1 MSDRKVLIAK
11 ADSAEHI
18 TDRIKRGADGIEIQ
32 LLDRKGVKK
41 LTIEDVKENID
52 KFSAVTSVHSALSD
66 SIGEVDIAFASEESN
81 GYLYEAFEI
90 AEFIGK
96 HFGRHVGVVIHNT
109 FTLNEYMNL
118 DILSFTINM
127 IRTVLD
133 RYPDTDLFIE
143 NGAPAKTHE
152 SFAEGMAAFFEKL
165 AGIFK
170 FGYDKRVFFLLDTC
184 HAMISSD
191 FWAYANEDRNLF
203 DTEYR
208 KYFELFGPYCKE
220 IHLSDKKGAGIIKGH
235 HGIPFEKYDF
245 GSEARFDTTM
255 HYIEKYMTNATICL
269 EVPEK
274 DYDHAENFSK
284 MKEMVDNWKR

>member
-66 SIGEVDIAFASEESN
+66 SIGEVDIAYGCAEN
-81 GYLYEAFEI
+81 NKYLCDAFDI
-90 AEFIGK
+90 AELIGED
-96 HFGRHVGVVIHNT
+96 FGKCIGVVVHNT
-109 FTLNEYMNL
+109 LTFKEYKKFDL
-118 DILSFTINM
+118 FD
-127 IRTVLD
+127 RTVEMISHILTI
-133 RYPDTDLFIE
+133 YPKTELLIE
-143 NGAPAKTHE
+143 NGTPAKAHE
-152 SFAEGMAAFFEKL
+152 SFAEGMTEFFREL
-165 AGIFK
+165 SQCVRDRCFL
-170 FGYDKRVFFLLDTC
+170 LLDTC

-191 FWAYANEDRNLF
+191 FWAYANEDRSLF

-208 KYFELFGPYCKE
+208 KFFELFGPYCKE

-235 HGIPFEKYDF
+235 HGIPFERYDF

-255 HYIEKYMTNATICL
+255 HYIEKYMPDATICL

-274 DYDHAENFSK
+274 DYSSAENFSK
-284 MKEMVDNWKR
+284 MKEMIDNWKR